1 MFDEHHNGGGGV
13 LPVPQLF
20 FYFTLDWCLEHLPQH
35 HASSP
40 GISPLSGT
48 PFSSPQ
54 GKFGLDWIRQGKV
67 GHWLW
72 SVYCNVIVKVKPDA
86 AIFPPATSASQT
98 FSLFLLFPF
107 TSSSI
112 HYCVK
117 CFLHNVF
124 YSHAHT
130 LAHIVCVTYVLPK
143 GNFICL
149 ISFIGHLM
157 HPLLLFRFPLVL
169 YL

>member
-1 MFDEHHNGGGGV
+1 MNTTMVVVAGV
-13 LPVPQLF
+13 FYLCHSCF

-72 SVYCNVIVKVKPDA
+72 SVYCNVLKVKPDA
-86 AIFPPATSASQT
+86 AIFPPATSVSQT
-98 FSLFLLFPF
+98 FSLFLVFPF

-124 YSHAHT
+124 YTHAHT
-130 LAHIVCVTYVLPK
+130 LAHIVCVTSVL
-143 GNFICL
+143 
-149 ISFIGHLM
+149 SFVL
-157 HPLLLFRFPLVL
+157 FPLYVI
-169 YL
+169 